1 MKKTQPMPED
11 DTVPVGRQIR
21 DLRKAKGL
29 TIPDLARKVGRSI
42 GWLSQIERN
51 MSPVTIPY
59 LKLISDA
66 LDVQISWFFQGNA
79 IAPED
84 ERDFVVR
91 KGARRRLRY
100 TGTGVSE
107 ELLSPNLS
115 RAIELLMTTLEPG
128 ASSGSPYSRT
138 GEEAGYVVSGVLE
151 LTVGKKTLT
160 LATGDSFAFES
171 SLAHR
176 CYNPGDRPTS
186 VVWVITPPS
195 Y

>member
-1 MKKTQPMPED
+1 M
-11 DTVPVGRQIR
+11 DTNDHTPVGHQVR

-29 TIPDLARKVGRSI
+29 TIPQLAKKIGRSV

-51 MSPVTIPY
+51 ISPVTIPN

-84 ERDFVVR
+84 ERDFIVR
-91 KGARRRLRY
+91 KDARRRLRY

-115 RAIELLMTTLEPG
+115 REIEMLMTTLEPG
-128 ASSGSPYSRT
+128 ASSGEPYSRK
-138 GEEAGYVVSGVLE
+138 GEEGGYVVSGFLE
-151 LTVGKKTLT
+151 LTIGDKTQS
-160 LATGDSFAFES
+160 LAPGDSFAFES
-171 SLAHR
+171 SLPHR
-176 CYNPGDRPTS
+176 CHNPGDEPTQ

>member
-1 MKKTQPMPED
+1 VKKD
-11 DTVPVGRQIR
+11 DPIPVGYQVR
-21 DLRKAKGL
+21 DLRKAKGM
-29 TIPDLARKVGRSI
+29 TISDLAQRVGRSV

-51 MSPVTIPY
+51 MSPVTIPN

-66 LDVQISWFFQGNA
+66 LDVQITWFFQGNA

-84 ERDFVVR
+84 ERDFIVR
-91 KGARRRLRY
+91 KETRRRLRY

-115 RAIELLMTTLEPG
+115 REIEMLMTTLMPG
-128 ASSGSPYSRT
+128 ASSGEPYSRK

-151 LTVGKKTLT
+151 LTVGKKTQT
-160 LATGDSFAFES
+160 LHPGDSFAFES
-171 SLAHR
+171 SLPHS
-176 CYNPGDRPTS
+176 CHNPGSEPAA